1 MKDFIKDK
9 LNESLTYS
17 IIETLMGEEY
27 PQSFNMDE
35 FKRLSSFNARIQYCN
50 QHLKRISSGS
60 SRVVYMIDN
69 EKVLKLAK
77 NKKGLAQN
85 EVEIDYSGYY
95 DLAPILAR
103 VFDYSEDHLWVE
115 MELAKK
121 VTPKIFKQVTGLDF
135 NGFSDALIYDHRE
148 RNPRKFGSFSFK
160 KPDDMDLYWENEFG
174 LDMLSFMS
182 GYDIPAGDLTKLST
196 YGLVKRDG
204 QDAIVIIDYG
214 LTNDVYQNYYS

>member
-1 MKDFIKDK
+1 MKDFIKNK
-9 LNESLTYS
+9 LNESFTYS

-60 SRVVYMIDN
+60 SRIVYMIDN

-95 DLAPILAR
+95 DLKPILAR
-103 VFDYSEDHLWVE
+103 VFDYDENHLWVE
-115 MELAKK
+115 MELAQK
-121 VTPKIFKQVTGLDF
+121 VTANIFKRVTALDF
-135 NGFSDALIYDHRE
+135 NGFSEALSYHYRE
-148 RNPRKFGSFSFK
+148 LNPQKFGGRNFR

-174 LDMLSFMS
+174 LDILSFMG

-196 YGLVKRDG
+196 YGLVKREG
-204 QDAIVIIDYG
+204 QDSIVIIDYG
-214 LTNDVYQNYYS
+214 LTNDVYDNYYS